1 MFRCSKSFRLLSTQL
16 SILLCLQQ
24 FMLLPVQHFGNK
36 YNVKGVILVKLCIPD
51 IALTT
56 ILFFSKSKTGMLL
69 VTFCGSFRM
78 GYNENYSNWLYILFL
93 VNRTWVLYADA
104 TSALICASLW
114 SFSMHCIYISHVS
127 FKWHEMCSEM
137 LMALT
142 LKGENKC

>member
-16 SILLCLQQ
+16 SIVLCLQQ

-78 GYNENYSNWLYILFL
+78 GYNENYSNWLSILFL

-104 TSALICASLW
+104 TLQLWFVLLCGLSL
-114 SFSMHCIYISHVS
+114 CIVFISHT
-127 FKWHEMCSEM
+127 FLLNDM
-137 LMALT
+137 
-142 LKGENKC
+142 KCVVKC